1 MNESIHERGLR
12 VRLVAIARALVA
24 KGISPATSGNL
35 SVRVEGGMIVT
46 PSAVAYDSLHPDD
59 LVFLGP
65 DGERGGGQREP
76 STEWRMHRDIY
87 ARLPPAGG
95 VVHVHSPFA
104 TTLAC
109 LRRPI
114 PAFHYEVALAG
125 GMDIPCV
132 GYATFGT
139 QELADLAL
147 AALKDRRACLL
158 ANHGAIAW
166 GETVEAAALLAERVE
181 FLARVYWQAL
191 QVGEPELLNMAE
203 MDHAAA
209 KFGRYGKK

>member
-1 MNESIHERGLR
+1 MKDAVHERGLR
-12 VRLVAIARALVA
+12 LRLVAAARRLVAI
-24 KGISPATSGNL
+24 GISPATSGNV
-35 SVRVEGGMIVT
+35 SARVDGGFVVT
-46 PSAVAYDSLHPDD
+46 PSGIAYDSLHPDD

-65 DGERGGGQREP
+65 DGEVGGGQREP

-87 ARLPPAGG
+87 AKFPEAGG

-125 GMDIPCV
+125 GTDIPCA

-139 QELADLAL
+139 QELSDLAM
-147 AALKDRRACLL
+147 AALRDRRACLL
-158 ANHGAIAW
+158 ANHGALVWADSL
-166 GETVEAAALLAERVE
+166 EAAAMLAERVE

-203 MDHAAA
+203 MDHAGA
-209 KFGRYGKK
+209 KFERYGKK